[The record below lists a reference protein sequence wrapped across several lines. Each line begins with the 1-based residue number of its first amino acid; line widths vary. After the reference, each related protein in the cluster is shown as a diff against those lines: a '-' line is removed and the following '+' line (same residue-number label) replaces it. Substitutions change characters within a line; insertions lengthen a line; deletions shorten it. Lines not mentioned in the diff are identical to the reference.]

1 MRLLP
6 FLILLAFLGGNA
18 ASRVDS
24 GEARRAAVRKLVAR
38 AESGDAKAM
47 YDLATLHDRGYDT
60 IPVDSARST
69 ALYRLSATAGYP
81 RAQNYLGFRYF
92 RGEFVR
98 QDVDSALYWLNKAA
112 ENGDVSAANNLG
124 YLLTE
129 SDIIPHDYEEAFRWF
144 SKGAE
149 AGLPESESQLADLYR
164 KGLGVAADTVKATE
178 LYTRAIEGGLQDAE
192 LKLLSMMG
200 RKWETLEPDSA
211 FILGRYYYTHH
222 APTVGVC
229 LLKTAEKGDIPDALA
244 LLGDAYSK
252 GLGTGYDHEM
262 GRLYFLRAAM
272 LGQHDSQRMIG
283 EMLDIFPDALSDSN
297 LRGVIM
303 DYLNEH
309 PNVTI
314 EDVTS
319 AGYWYSL
326 GEGL

>member
-1 MRLLP
+1 MKFLSV
-6 FLILLAFLGGNA
+6 LILLAFLGVNA

-24 GEARRAAVRKLVAR
+24 GEARREAVRKLAAR
-38 AESGDAKAM
+38 AERGDAKAL
-47 YDLATLHDRGYDT
+47 YDLASLHDRGYDS

-98 QDVDSALYWLNKAA
+98 QDVDSALYWLSKAA
-112 ENGDVSAANNLG
+112 ENGDISAANNLG

-164 KGLGVAADTVKATE
+164 QGLGIAADTVKATE
-178 LYTRAIEGGLQDAE
+178 LYTMAIEGGLQDAE
-192 LKLLSMMG
+192 LKLLSMMW

-222 APTVGVC
+222 APTAGVC

-252 GLGTGYDHEM
+252 GSGTAYNHEM

-272 LGQHDSQRMIG
+272 LGQRDAQRIIG

-297 LRGVIM
+297 LKEVITN
-303 DYLNEH
+303 YLKEH
-309 PNVTI
+309 PDVTS

-319 AGYWYSL
+319 AGYWYSKA
-326 GEGL
+326 EGL